1 MFQHTLSIDLM
12 FIAYNIEFLYAI
24 ILRNKNK
31 YCDQA
36 IDDRLF
42 YDAPYP
48 FSP

>member
-36 IDDRLF
+36 IDDC
-42 YDAPYP
+42 
-48 FSP
+48 